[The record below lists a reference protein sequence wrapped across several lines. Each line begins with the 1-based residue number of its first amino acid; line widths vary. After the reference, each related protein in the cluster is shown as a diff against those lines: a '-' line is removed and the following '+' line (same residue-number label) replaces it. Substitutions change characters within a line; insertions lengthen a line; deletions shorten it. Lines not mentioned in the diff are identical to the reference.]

1 MKTQVTNISLYQNA
15 KFLAVI
21 YLPIGLIYTLI
32 GLIFLLMDVEYLRG
46 TAYIFLLGPFWM
58 SGLVFIFHYVM
69 ATIYNYVS
77 CKIGGI
83 ELELTE
89 IKE

>member
-21 YLPIGLIYTLI
+21 YLPIGLIYALI
-32 GLIFLLMDVEYLRG
+32 GLIFLLMDIEYLRI
-46 TAYIFLLGPFWM
+46 TAYVFLLGPLWM
-58 SGLVFIFHYVM
+58 PGLVFVFHYVI
-69 ATIYNYVS
+69 ATIYNYVAS
-77 CKIGGI
+77 KIGGI
-83 ELELTE
+83 EFELTE

>member
-1 MKTQVTNISLYQNA
+1 MKTQVTNISLYLNA

-32 GLIFLLMDVEYLRG
+32 GLIFLLMDIEYLRG

-69 ATIYNYVS
+69 ATIYNYVA

-83 ELELTE
+83 EFELIE